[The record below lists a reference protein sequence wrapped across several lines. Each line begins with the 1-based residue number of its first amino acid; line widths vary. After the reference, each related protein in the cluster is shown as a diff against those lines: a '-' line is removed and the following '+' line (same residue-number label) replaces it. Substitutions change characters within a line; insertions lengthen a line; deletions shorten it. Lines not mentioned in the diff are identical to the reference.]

1 MIRSM
6 APSTFSCVRKTS
18 GCVCLRTAR
27 RKSAA
32 LAASNFSATVS
43 TFAACNCSTA
53 FHAAVNG
60 LRAFSNS
67 AILESSML
75 IEICILSWP
84 ASSVR
89 DSICMADICTALKAS
104 SLSGK
109 FANSCSICARQAS
122 SVDMICARACAG
134 NASAA
139 ANKSTLLQRDIM
151 MFGMGMAEFFTSAN
165 ARVRARRPRSRS
177 TCAASRPFTPLLT
190 SSNQVSSNVA
200 SAWARSC
207 DFFINAAAPSPSC
220 GM

>member
-1 MIRSM
+1 M
-6 APSTFSCVRKTS
+6 RKTS

-84 ASSVR
+84 ASSVC

-109 FANSCSICARQAS
+109 FASSCSICARQAS

-151 MFGMGMAEFFTSAN
+151 MFGMGMAEFSMAAK
-165 ARVRARRPRSRS
+165 ARASARRPRSRA
-177 TCAASRPFTPLLT
+177 TCAESSPFTPLAK
-190 SSNQVSSNVA
+190 SSNHVSSNLARA
-200 SAWARSC
+200 SARSC
-207 DFFINAAAPSPSC
+207 DFFMNAAMSSPGW